1 MAVEINQPCVKGP
14 VISRRECNPVSH
26 MIRATGCSDW
36 EDVRRIH
43 QTKLDARHGAA
54 VAIGEHHPLL
64 KGAVSG

>member
-1 MAVEINQPCVKGP
+1 
-14 VISRRECNPVSH
+14 